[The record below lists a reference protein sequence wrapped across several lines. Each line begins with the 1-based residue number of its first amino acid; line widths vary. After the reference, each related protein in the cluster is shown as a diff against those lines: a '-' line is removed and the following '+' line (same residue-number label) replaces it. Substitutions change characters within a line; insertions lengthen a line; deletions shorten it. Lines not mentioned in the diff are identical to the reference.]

1 MNISQLRK
9 RMLEAS
15 VAVPAIALLG
25 AGFATPAYAQDPVG
39 DVPVCDP
46 ASDEECEPE
55 AGEPTIVVT
64 GSLFRRTNTETASPV
79 TTLSSETM
87 EERGINT
94 AAEAVQ
100 RIPSNN
106 AGTIQQGWNTGFN
119 FASGA
124 NAPALRGLT
133 VQSTLSIVDGLRMAP
148 YPLADDGQRNF
159 VDLNTIPNAII
170 DRIEILRDGASSTY
184 GADAIAG
191 VINIITKKEIQGLH
205 LNGSYGIS
213 QEGDAEEMRADATW
227 GYGDL
232 DEDGFNFYVSAE
244 YQKQDP
250 LFARD
255 REYPY
260 NTSDWTGICSPD
272 TGSCMAN
279 LNWNGLTGESG
290 GFNGLISIPGVT
302 LVRRSDGLIEDGTG
316 SVTGGIALRDGLGN
330 LVLDEDGEVIPVP
343 QRFEYLNPA
352 AGCREWPPGR
362 SLVRSRSRTRSRLA
376 AQDRVDPALHPAGFS
391 RRTT

>member
-9 RMLEAS
+9 RMLEAG

-39 DVPVCDP
+39 EAPACDP
-46 ASDEECEPE
+46 ATDDDCDPE
-55 AGEPTIVVT
+55 AGERVIVVT

-79 TTLSSETM
+79 TSLSAETL
-87 EERGINT
+87 EERGINQ

-133 VQSTLSIVDGLRMAP
+133 VQSTLSIADGLRIAP

-159 VDLNTIPNAII
+159 VDLNTIPQAIV
-170 DRIEILRDGASSTY
+170 DRIEVLRDGASSTY

-191 VINIITKKEIQGLH
+191 VINVITKKEVQGLH
-205 LNGSYGIS
+205 LNGSLGIS
-213 QEGDAEEMRADATW
+213 QEGDAGEQRIHATW

-232 DEDGFNFYVSAE
+232 NDQGFNFYVSGE
-244 YQKQDP
+244 YQNQDA
-250 LFARD
+250 LWARD
-255 REYPY
+255 RDYPF
-260 NTSDWTGICSPD
+260 NSTDWTGVCGE

-279 LNWNGLTGESG
+279 LNWNGFTPESG
-290 GFNGLISIPGVT
+290 FFNGLISVPNVG
-302 LVRRSDGLIEDGTG
+302 LVRRGSLANPLTGTG
-316 SVTGGIALRDGLGN
+316 
-330 LVLDEDGEVIPVP
+330 
-343 QRFEYLNPA
+343 
-352 AGCREWPPGR
+352 
-362 SLVRSRSRTRSRLA
+362 
-376 AQDRVDPALHPAGFS
+376 
-391 RRTT
+391 

>member
-9 RMLEAS
+9 RMLEAG
-15 VAVPAIALLG
+15 VAAPAIALLG
-25 AGFATPAYAQDPVG
+25 AGFATPAYAQDQDTP
-39 DVPVCDP
+39 VPVSTVSAEDLEE
-46 ASDEECEPE
+46 DE
-55 AGEPTIVVT
+55 GETTILVT

-79 TTLSSETM
+79 TSLSAETL

-184 GADAIAG
+184 RADAIAG
-191 VINIITKKEIQGLH
+191 VINAITMQ
-205 LNGSYGIS
+205 
-213 QEGDAEEMRADATW
+213 
-227 GYGDL
+227 
-232 DEDGFNFYVSAE
+232 
-244 YQKQDP
+244 
-250 LFARD
+250 
-255 REYPY
+255 
-260 NTSDWTGICSPD
+260 
-272 TGSCMAN
+272 
-279 LNWNGLTGESG
+279 
-290 GFNGLISIPGVT
+290 
-302 LVRRSDGLIEDGTG
+302 
-316 SVTGGIALRDGLGN
+316 
-330 LVLDEDGEVIPVP
+330 
-343 QRFEYLNPA
+343 
-352 AGCREWPPGR
+352 
-362 SLVRSRSRTRSRLA
+362 
-376 AQDRVDPALHPAGFS
+376 
-391 RRTT
+391 